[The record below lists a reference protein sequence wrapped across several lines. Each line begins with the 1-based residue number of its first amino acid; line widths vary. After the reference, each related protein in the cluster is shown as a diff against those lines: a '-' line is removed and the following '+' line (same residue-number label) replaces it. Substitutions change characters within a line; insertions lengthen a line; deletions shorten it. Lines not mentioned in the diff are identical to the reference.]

1 MNSLIE
7 KLQGVVLPAPAKWAA
22 AAALLAAVY
31 GFGRLQE
38 ARRGADAMSD
48 YIGKQ
53 AAQGVRIIERQAKTV
68 TVTETKYRDRIQ
80 KIYLQGATIENNI
93 PTYIQPADV
102 DRFAVNAGFV
112 RVLDAAWSG
121 AAAGPAADSDR
132 EPAGVPLDEVAAVE
146 SHNAT
151 SCRAWREQA
160 IGWREFYA
168 GQQVA
173 INGKAGAWAAAPQ
186 PAEFLGKQVGA
197 DD

>member
-1 MNSLIE
+1 MKGLVE
-7 KLQGVVLPAPAKWAA
+7 RLQGIALPAPAKWAA

-48 YIGKQ
+48 YISKQ
-53 AAQGVRIIERQAKTV
+53 AAQGMRIIERQAKTV
-68 TVTETKYRDRIQ
+68 TVIETKYRDRIQ

-93 PTYIQPADV
+93 PTYIQPADL

-121 AAAGPAADSDR
+121 TAAGPAANSDR

-146 SHNAT
+146 THNAT
-151 SCRAWREQA
+151 SCRVWREQA

-168 GQQVA
+168 GQQIA
-173 INGKAGAWAAAPQ
+173 INGKAGTWAAAPAPVQFLEQ
-186 PAEFLGKQVGA
+186 PVGA
-197 DD
+197 HD

>member
-1 MNSLIE
+1 MKSLIE
-7 KLQGVVLPAPAKWAA
+7 KLQGIVLPAPAKWAA

-102 DRFAVNAGFV
+102 DRFAVNAGFI

-146 SHNAT
+146 AHNAT

-160 IGWREFYA
+160 IGWRDFYA

-173 INGKAGAWAAAPQ
+173 INGKAGAWAAPAG
-186 PAEFLGKQVGA
+186 PAEFLEKQAGA
-197 DD
+197 HD